1 MFKDFTEKARRA
13 VFFAR
18 REAIQSGASQIEVE
32 DLLNGILHEDKNLLP
47 QIPESSLDSLRT
59 EIKGQVT
66 RKKSVSKVVTMPL
79 SAEAKKVLAY
89 ARDESKTLGYEYV
102 TTGHLMLG
110 LLREPAPIMHGLLQR
125 YNLNLEEQR
134 ERLRVYVEPPLVHD
148 FTILN
153 VIAGAIRRIL
163 RR

>member
-18 REAIQSGASQIEVE
+18 QEANRSGGSQIEVE
-32 DLLNGILHEDKNLLP
+32 DLLIGLLHEDNNLLT
-47 QIPESSLDSLRT
+47 QISESSLDSLRT

-66 RKKSVSKVVTMPL
+66 GKKSVSKVVTMPL
-79 SAEAKKVLAY
+79 SAEVKKALGY
-89 ARDESKTLGYEYV
+89 ARDESKTLGYIYV

-110 LLREPAPIMHGLLQR
+110 LLREPTPIVLELLER

-134 ERLRVYVEPPLVHD
+134 ERLRVYVEPPLVQD

-153 VIAGAIRRIL
+153 VIAGAIRRMF